1 MFLTGEKA
9 DVRIPLCYMLMNA
22 IALHLRYIVL
32 FRLVLNPQ
40 EKINS
45 WIIMHNI
52 KRFEFVPEFLDRNF
66 WSAGSVG
73 DSERCGIQWMKSVR
87 VYDVFSFVPI
97 GFTTFD
103 LVMWSELFYH
113 LIHFRGNIVCCFP
126 FWKEDFVKKLQSC
139 EGKADM
145 FVERSR
151 NKSIDKKSVLCYSES
166 TNYIQSVWTSR
177 FSRGKNTS

>member
-40 EKINS
+40 EK
-45 WIIMHNI
+45 
-52 KRFEFVPEFLDRNF
+52 
-66 WSAGSVG
+66 
-73 DSERCGIQWMKSVR
+73 
-87 VYDVFSFVPI
+87 
-97 GFTTFD
+97 
-103 LVMWSELFYH
+103 
-113 LIHFRGNIVCCFP
+113 
-126 FWKEDFVKKLQSC
+126 
-139 EGKADM
+139 ADM

-166 TNYIQSVWTSR
+166 TNHVAIGIFVCD
-177 FSRGKNTS
+177 FSH